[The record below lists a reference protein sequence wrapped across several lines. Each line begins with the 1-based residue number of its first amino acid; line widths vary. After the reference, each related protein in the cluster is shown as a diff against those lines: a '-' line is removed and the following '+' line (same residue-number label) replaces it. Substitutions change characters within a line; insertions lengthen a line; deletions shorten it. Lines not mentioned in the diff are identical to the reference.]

1 MCRYEAPAEVTQQL
15 RELERE
21 LDSEQLRTQLVV
33 ALDPT
38 SRVRPGSKADLWFD
52 TERVHVFDP
61 ATGENLTRNRDRTSA
76 TANLPP
82 SVFLAR
88 PMHQAPANAPLAVA
102 LVLPSREHGLRVC

>member
-1 MCRYEAPAEVTQQL
+1 VSEWLGNELYAYVPYEAPAEVTQQL

-61 ATGENLTRNRDRTSA
+61 ATGENLTRNPDRASDDEPASA
-76 TANLPP
+76 SVTGPP
-82 SVFLAR
+82 GETGS
-88 PMHQAPANAPLAVA
+88 
-102 LVLPSREHGLRVC
+102 S